1 MFIVLQYMPYVS
13 FVNNG
18 GRTGNNIFQ
27 YLAAKLIQ
35 IKYGHVYVP
44 FNDIPEGITITDAE
58 YDKDLSCYHNSN
70 IICKGYFQKSEFF
83 VPYYRQKLIDAIKDC
98 DDCWF
103 DDSGNKVMIRDFFL
117 TSHTENLE
125 DNDVVVSLRLDDFI
139 QHPCPTS
146 DILPPQHYLN
156 ILENVMQK
164 GGRLIIVS
172 DKLRWDWEHKYVE
185 FFQKWNPIFY
195 QENLL
200 SDFALMR
207 DCPTLLHSNST
218 FCWLASFFSQR
229 TDKRRYI
236 PNTHFYVGQSLNQI
250 TETDI
255 MYDVT
260 PLHHA
265 DVYALDIRP
274 YLNGHIFPLPYC
286 IPDECVMLENHDLY
300 YNKTYGICPLIPGER
315 SEHLFVAGQESEYYQ
330 MFQQSWFAHTKKKGG
345 WDCLRHYEIL
355 ANGCIPMFENL
366 EDCPEHTLTT
376 FPKQLLKDFCMD
388 YDIDRINLIKQL
400 LEHTREHCTTSA
412 NIRYFLSK
420 INISGSEADGNRPL
434 RGLYPCGNLSKSQL
448 RSDFSL
454 KTPKNVLLIVGNK
467 GVNYTREFFWIG
479 MKRYLQSI
487 GGIAVE
493 YPKIDYL
500 YEGYPTEQKS
510 ELHGNGFTYSG
521 RLLADEYDYNG
532 PNLSSQVAKLPQEI
546 EEEITEKIKE
556 KFFDLIVYGK
566 VGPDEGHEGSL
577 SGFPLWEHVFPR
589 YSRDEIVCLYGGDEC
604 IDLTSD
610 NDYRRHIYLIAQYAT
625 CFVRELRI

>member
-1 MFIVLQYMPYVS
+1 
-13 FVNNG
+13 
-18 GRTGNNIFQ
+18 
-27 YLAAKLIQ
+27 
-35 IKYGHVYVP
+35 
-44 FNDIPEGITITDAE
+44 
-58 YDKDLSCYHNSN
+58 
-70 IICKGYFQKSEFF
+70 
-83 VPYYRQKLIDAIKDC
+83 
-98 DDCWF
+98 
-103 DDSGNKVMIRDFFL
+103 
-117 TSHTENLE
+117 
-125 DNDVVVSLRLDDFI
+125 
-139 QHPCPTS
+139 
-146 DILPPQHYLN
+146 
-156 ILENVMQK
+156 MQK

-195 QENLL
+195 QEDLF

-218 FCWLASFFSQR
+218 FCWLASFFSLR
-229 TDKRRYI
+229 TDKRRHI
-236 PNTHFYVGQSLNQI
+236 PNTHFYVGQSLNEI
-250 TETDI
+250 ADDDMI
-255 MYDVT
+255 YDVT

-265 DVYALDIRP
+265 EVYALDIRP
-274 YLNGHIFPLPYC
+274 YLNSFIFPLSYC

-300 YNKTYGICPLIPGER
+300 YNKKYGISPLIPGER

-355 ANGCIPMFENL
+355 ANGCIPIFENL

-376 FPKQLLKDFCMD
+376 FPKQLLLDACMD
-388 YDIDRINLIKQL
+388 SVDSEKMNLIKQL
-400 LEHTREHCTTSA
+400 MEHTREHCTTSA

-420 INISGSEADGNRPL
+420 INI
-434 RGLYPCGNLSKSQL
+434 
-448 RSDFSL
+448 

-467 GVNYTREFFWIG
+467 GVNYSREFFWIG

-500 YEGYPTEQKS
+500 YEGYSTEQKS

-521 RLLADEYDYNG
+521 RLVDEDYDYN
-532 PNLSSQVAKLPQEI
+532 ED
-546 EEEITEKIKE
+546 EITEKIKD

-610 NDYRRHIYLIAQYAT
+610 NEYRRHIYLVAQYAM
-625 CFVRELRI
+625 CFVRELRIHP

>member
-1 MFIVLQYMPYVS
+1 MPYVS

-18 GRTGNNIFQ
+18 GRTGNNLFQ

-35 IKYGHVYVP
+35 IKYGHIYVP
-44 FNDIPEGITITDAE
+44 FKDLSDGITVLDSD
-58 YDKDLSCYHNSN
+58 YDKDLSCYQNSN
-70 IICKGYFQKSEFF
+70 IVCKGYFQKSEFF
-83 VPYYRQKLIDAIKDC
+83 LPYYRQKLIDAMKDS

-103 DDSGNKVMIRDFFL
+103 DDHGNKIMIRDFFL
-117 TSHTENLE
+117 TSHKENLD

-139 QHPCPTS
+139 QCPCPTS
-146 DILPPQHYLN
+146 DILPPQYYLD
-156 ILENVMQK
+156 ILEDVMQK

-185 FFQKWNPIFY
+185 FFQKWDPIFY
-195 QENLL
+195 QEDLL

-207 DCPTLLHSNST
+207 DCPILLHSNST

-229 TDKRRYI
+229 TDKQRYV
-236 PNTHFYVGQSLNQI
+236 PNTHFYVGQSLNKI

-255 MYDVT
+255 MFDVT

-265 DVYALDIRP
+265 DVHTLDVRR
-274 YLNGHIFPLPYC
+274 YLENFIIPLPYC
-286 IPDECVMLENHDLY
+286 IPDECVVDENPGIYD
-300 YNKTYGICPLIPGER
+300 NKKYDVCPLIPGER

-330 MFQQSWFAHTKKKGG
+330 MYQQSWFAHTKKKGG

-355 ANGCIPMFENL
+355 ANGCIPIFENL
-366 EDCPEHTLTT
+366 EDCPEQTLTT

-388 YDIDRINLIKQL
+388 YDIDRIMLIKQL

-420 INISGSEADGNRPL
+420 IN
-434 RGLYPCGNLSKSQL
+434 
-448 RSDFSL
+448 
-454 KTPKNVLLIVGNK
+454 KTPKNVLLIVGDK

-500 YEGYPTEQKS
+500 YDGYPTEQKG

-521 RLLADEYDYNG
+521 RLMDEDYEYNED
-532 PNLSSQVAKLPQEI
+532 EI
-546 EEEITEKIKE
+546 IEKIKG

-610 NDYRRHIYLIAQYAT
+610 NDYRRHIYLVAQYAT

>member
-35 IKYGHVYVP
+35 IKYGHIYVP
-44 FNDIPEGITITDAE
+44 FKDLPEGVTITDTD
-58 YDKDLSCYHNSN
+58 YVKDLSFYQNSN

-83 VPYYRQKLIDAIKDC
+83 LPYYRQKLIDAIKDC
-98 DDCWF
+98 DDFWY
-103 DDSGNKVMIRDFFL
+103 DDNGNKVMIRDFFQK
-117 TSHTENLE
+117 THKENLAE
-125 DNDVVVSLRLDDFI
+125 NDVVLSLRLDDFI

-146 DILPPQHYLN
+146 DILPPQYYLN

-195 QENLL
+195 QEDLF

-218 FCWLASFFSQR
+218 FCWLASFFSLR
-229 TDKRRYI
+229 TDKRRHI
-236 PNTHFYVGQSLNQI
+236 PNTHFYVGQSLNEI
-250 TETDI
+250 ADDDMI
-255 MYDVT
+255 YDVT

-265 DVYALDIRP
+265 EVYALDIRP
-274 YLNGHIFPLPYC
+274 YLNSFIFPLSYC

-300 YNKTYGICPLIPGER
+300 YNKKYGISPLIPGER

-355 ANGCIPMFENL
+355 ANGCIPIFENL

-376 FPKQLLKDFCMD
+376 FPKQLLLDACMD
-388 YDIDRINLIKQL
+388 SVDSEKMNLIKQL
-400 LEHTREHCTTSA
+400 MEHTREHCTTSA

-420 INISGSEADGNRPL
+420 INI
-434 RGLYPCGNLSKSQL
+434 
-448 RSDFSL
+448 

-467 GVNYTREFFWIG
+467 GVNYSREFFWIG

-500 YEGYPTEQKS
+500 YEGYSTEQKS

-521 RLLADEYDYNG
+521 RLVDEDYDYN
-532 PNLSSQVAKLPQEI
+532 ED
-546 EEEITEKIKE
+546 EITEKIKD

-610 NDYRRHIYLIAQYAT
+610 NEYRRHIYLVAQYAM
-625 CFVRELRI
+625 CFVRELRIHP

>member
-1 MFIVLQYMPYVS
+1 MPYVS

-44 FNDIPEGITITDAE
+44 FKDLSDGITVLDSD
-58 YDKDLSCYHNSN
+58 YDMDLSCYQNSN
-70 IICKGYFQKSEFF
+70 IVCKGYFQKSEFF
-83 VPYYRQKLIDAIKDC
+83 LPYYRQKLIDAMKDS

-103 DDSGNKVMIRDFFL
+103 DDHGNKIMIRDFFL
-117 TSHTENLE
+117 TSHKENLD

-139 QHPCPTS
+139 QCPCPTS
-146 DILPPQHYLN
+146 DILPPRHYLG
-156 ILENVMQK
+156 ILEDVMQK

-195 QENLL
+195 QEDLL

-207 DCPTLLHSNST
+207 DCPILLHSNST

-255 MYDVT
+255 MFDVS

-265 DVYALDIRP
+265 DVHALDIRN
-274 YLNGHIFPLPYC
+274 YLNNFIFPLPYC
-286 IPDECVMLENHDLY
+286 IPDECVVAENPEI
-300 YNKTYGICPLIPGER
+300 YNHKKYDVCPLIPGER
-315 SEHLFVAGQESEYYQ
+315 CEHLFVAGQESEYYQ
-330 MFQQSWFAHTKKKGG
+330 MYQQSWFAHTKKKGG

-355 ANGCIPMFENL
+355 ANGCIPIFENL

-376 FPKQLLKDFCMD
+376 FPKHLLADVCVD
-388 YDIDRINLIKQL
+388 YDTKGENEAKLSFRPTFPNEVEERDRIMLIKQL

-420 INISGSEADGNRPL
+420 INISVSFAS
-434 RGLYPCGNLSKSQL
+434 GNLSKSQL
-448 RSDFSL
+448 RSDLSL
-454 KTPKNVLLIVGNK
+454 KTPKNVLLIVGDK
-467 GVNYTREFFWIG
+467 GVNYSREFFWIG
-479 MKRYLQSI
+479 MKRYIQTI

-500 YEGYPTEQKS
+500 YDGYPTEQKG

-521 RLLADEYDYNG
+521 RLVDEDYEYSG
-532 PNLSSQVAKLPQEI
+532 TNLSSEDEI
-546 EEEITEKIKE
+546 IEKIKG

-610 NDYRRHIYLIAQYAT
+610 NDYRRHIYLVAQYAT